1 LKISS
6 YLLPLG
12 RKAGDHLFKKQK
24 GGKNTKKYNRFLK
37 TVEMSPTISIITTKA
52 TRINL
57 PVRSQRLSNLIK
69 VIAVCYCERH
79 TERIRAHSS

>member
-1 LKISS
+1 MLK
-6 YLLPLG
+6 LLPCLEEKRG
-12 RKAGDHLFKKQK
+12 GHLFKSQG

-57 PVRSQRLSNLIK
+57 PVKSQRLSNLIK
-69 VIAVCYCERH
+69 VIAMCYFKRH
-79 TERIRAHSS
+79 TERTRTPSG

>member
-1 LKISS
+1 MLKICLSEG
-6 YLLPLG
+6 L
-12 RKAGDHLFKKQK
+12 R

-57 PVRSQRLSNLIK
+57 PVKSQRLSNLIK
-69 VIAVCYCERH
+69 VIAMCYLKRH
-79 TERIRAHSS
+79 TERTRTPSS